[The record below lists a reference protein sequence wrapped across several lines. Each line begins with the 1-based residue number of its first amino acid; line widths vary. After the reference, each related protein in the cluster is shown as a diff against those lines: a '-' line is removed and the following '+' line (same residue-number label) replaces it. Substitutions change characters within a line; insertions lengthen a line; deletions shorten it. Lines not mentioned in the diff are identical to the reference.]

1 MIQSNR
7 EMLSRGWRSD
17 DIELERQAI
26 AQHAQALR
34 APPVSALS
42 PPRENRSSACF
53 ASSGCGFGVSGG
65 AKLEAARL
73 TAIESLASKGGE
85 IAPDALHDI
94 RFFATTTPAQ
104 AATIRAAD
112 WLRQARPP
120 ENKKSYRACCVTAPD
135 RLDQRIAENRPGSVR
150 C

>member
-1 MIQSNR
+1 VDPVRVKKMR
-7 EMLSRGWRSD
+7 KK
-17 DIELERQAI
+17 AI
-26 AQHAQALR
+26 AQHAQALAPLRFPRCRHHAKTAR
-34 APPVSALS
+34 APVSPA
-42 PPRENRSSACF
+42 RDA
-53 ASSGCGFGVSGG
+53 ASGFLGG

-94 RFFATTTPAQ
+94 RFFATTTPSQ

-135 RLDQRIAENRPGSVR
+135 RLDQRIAENWPGSVR